1 LPGKLISINVGLPR
15 DVAWRGKIVR
25 TGIWKS
31 PVQGRVMARRL
42 NLDGDGQGDLGGHGG
57 LNRPVMVYQ
66 MDSYRFWEREL
77 GRHDFSY
84 GQFGENFTVE
94 GLADS
99 EVFIGDHF
107 RIGSALFEVSQPR
120 VTCYRVGMRM
130 NDSQMAMKLVAQH
143 RPGFYFRVLEE
154 GEVGTGDEIVKVAD
168 GPERMSVAEVDAM
181 LYLGARSRE
190 QLDRVLRIPAL
201 SQGWQGSFQALLAE
215 ETNGAPTTGN
225 AGLVPQDG
233 PPPAWPGFRQLRASR
248 KQRES
253 ANIIS
258 LELVAADDKPLVAG
272 LPGQF
277 IVLRIQ
283 PEGTGPSLLRN
294 YSLSGPPSAD
304 HYRVSVKRE
313 EKGVV
318 SAYLHDRIQ
327 RGDLV
332 DVAAPRG
339 GFTLRSGNGPV
350 ALISAGVGATPV
362 LAMLHALAQ
371 ETSPRQVWWLFGA
384 RNHDE
389 HPFAAESRAL
399 IQALPRCKSFIAY
412 SRPGV
417 RDRAGVDFDAT
428 GHLEISVLGKLD
440 IPLDANF
447 YLCGPA
453 AFMQEWSAGIAAL
466 GIPSAQVHSELFG
479 PGKAMTPGI
488 ADATARQPHPPEGI
502 AGSGPRVSFA
512 RSGLSVPWDAKYPS
526 LLDFAEACDVP
537 VRWSC
542 RTGVCHNCESGLIS
556 GDVAYQPEPL
566 EPPAAG
572 NLLICCSRP
581 DGDVVID
588 L

>member
-99 EVFIGDHF
+99 EVFIGDRF

-130 NDSQMAMKLVAQH
+130 NDSQMAMKLVARH

-154 GEVGTGDEIVKVAD
+154 GEVGAGDEIVKIAD
-168 GPERMSVAEVDAM
+168 GAERMSVAEVDAM
-181 LYLGARSRE
+181 LYLGARNRE
-190 QLDRVLRIPAL
+190 QLDRALRIPAL

-215 ETNGAPTTGN
+215 GTNGAPTTGN

-327 RGDLV
+327 GGDLV

-384 RNHDE
+384 RNHNE

-447 YLCGPA
+447 YICGPA

-512 RSGLSVPWDAKYPS
+512 RSGLSVPWDAKCPS

-566 EPPAAG
+566 EPPTAG

>member
-1 LPGKLISINVGLPR
+1 
-15 DVAWRGKIVR
+15 
-25 TGIWKS
+25 
-31 PVQGRVMARRL
+31 
-42 NLDGDGQGDLGGHGG
+42 
-57 LNRPVMVYQ
+57 MVYQ

-99 EVFIGDHF
+99 EVFIGDRF
-107 RIGSALFEVSQPR
+107 RIGSALFEISQPR

-130 NDSQMAMKLVAQH
+130 NDSQMAMKLVARH

-154 GEVGTGDEIVKVAD
+154 GEVGAGDEIVKIAD
-168 GPERMSVAEVDAM
+168 GAERMSVAEVDAM
-181 LYLGARSRE
+181 LYLGARNRE
-190 QLDRVLRIPAL
+190 QLDRALRIPAL

-215 ETNGAPTTGN
+215 GTNGAPTTGN

-233 PPPAWPGFRQLRASR
+233 PPPAWRGFRQLRVSQ
-248 KQRES
+248 KKRES

-258 LELVAADDKPLVAG
+258 LELVAADDEPLVAG

-277 IVLRIQ
+277 IVLKIQ

-294 YSLSGPPSAD
+294 YSLSGPPATD
-304 HYRVSVKRE
+304 RYRVSVKRE
-313 EKGVV
+313 EKGVA

-327 RGDLV
+327 VGDLV

-350 ALISAGVGATPV
+350 VLISAGVGATPV

-447 YLCGPA
+447 YICGPA

-466 GIPSAQVHSELFG
+466 GIPTAQVHSELFG

-488 ADATARQPHPPEGI
+488 ADATTRQPHPPEGI

-556 GDVAYQPEPL
+556 GDVVYQPEPL

-572 NLLICCSRP
+572 SLLICCSRP
-581 DGDVVID
+581 DGEVVID

>member
-15 DVAWRGKIVR
+15 DVTWRGKIVR

-77 GRHDFSY
+77 GRQGFSY

-99 EVFIGDHF
+99 EVCIGDRF
-107 RIGSALFEVSQPR
+107 RIGSALFEISQPR

-130 NDSQMAMKLVAQH
+130 NDSQMAMKLVARH
-143 RPGFYFRVLEE
+143 RPGFYFRLLEG
-154 GEVGTGDEIVKVAD
+154 GEVGAGDEIVKVAD
-168 GPERMSVAEVDAM
+168 GAERMSVAEVDAM
-181 LYLGARSRE
+181 LYLGARNRE

-215 ETNGAPTTGN
+215 ETSGSPTTGN

-283 PEGTGPSLLRN
+283 PEGTGSSLLRN
-294 YSLSGPPSAD
+294 YSLSGPPATD

-313 EKGVV
+313 EKGVA

-327 RGDLV
+327 VGDLV

-350 ALISAGVGATPV
+350 VLISAGVGATPV

-371 ETSPRQVWWLFGA
+371 EISPRHVWWLFGA

-389 HPFAAESRAL
+389 HPFAAESRSL
-399 IQALPRCKSFIAY
+399 MQALPRCKSYIAY

-428 GHLEISVLGKLD
+428 GHLDISVLEKLG

-447 YLCGPA
+447 YICGPA
-453 AFMQEWSAGIAAL
+453 AFMQDWSAGLAAR
-466 GIPSAQVHSELFG
+466 GIPSAQVHAELFG